1 MGYWISKLKNLPT
14 TLNWYFFLVGEYR
27 NHSMINDFFRDD
39 FCVLAEFMDEDSAL
53 IAKNRHLE
61 ADLQSALKDIN
72 HGELG
77 KMMAGL
83 ERGTPGLFIT
93 NKHPRLLNN
102 FNVLYEEAKRNM
114 PATWSE
120 QEKSDY
126 MIEFYNKNRG
136 KSELANDARIVYI
149 PFKTL
154 EKAYDNTSDLMFDIT
169 DFCKGINDNL
179 IKKTSKIG
187 TLADRISTSFSL
199 NLGIVAIN
207 FDLEK

>member
-39 FCVLAEFMDEDSAL
+39 FCVLAEHMDEDSAL
-53 IAKNRHLE
+53 IAKNRFLE
-61 ADLQSALKDIN
+61 DDLQSALKDIN

-77 KMMAGL
+77 EMMAGL

-93 NKHPRLLNN
+93 NKHPRLLNT
-102 FNVLYEEAKRNM
+102 FNVIYEEAKRSM

-120 QEKSDY
+120 KEKSSY
-126 MIEFYNKNRG
+126 MIDFYNKNHG
-136 KSELANDARIVYI
+136 KCELAKDAQIVYI
-149 PFKTL
+149 PFTIL
-154 EKAYDNTSDLMFDIT
+154 EKAYDNTSDLLFDIA

-179 IKKTSKIG
+179 IKKTSRLG

-207 FDLEK
+207 FDIEK